1 MASNK
6 ERVPLQAKSRVV
18 VVDNDYG
25 SADQETTQERRS
37 TESTADR
44 FYDRILSPQRAAMYF
59 SEFLG
64 TAFLV
69 LFVKLC
75 SPSGDPTTALAIG
88 FGLGIMVN
96 NLGHISGAQFN
107 PSVAIAVLVRN
118 TPAFP
123 RSDTVRVA
131 LYFVMQ
137 FLGGI
142 VGGLLAW
149 LIDEDSAGVYPT
161 VYQSEQYFES
171 NSRVLAAFAG
181 EIVFTFLLTSTVLYT
196 ATDARVAGNQY
207 FGLSIGLS
215 LSVSIVCIGRLSGC
229 CLNAAVWL
237 GAVIPALLDDKV
249 AFDLSDAWVY
259 WVGPALGGII
269 AGFLFNLFNK
279 RAANKKDDY
288 ESV

>member
-6 ERVPLQAKSRVV
+6 ERVPLQAQSRVV
-18 VVDNDYG
+18 VVDQDYG
-25 SADQETTQERRS
+25 SAAQDTTQERRS
-37 TESTADR
+37 STAER
-44 FYDRILSPQRAAMYF
+44 FYSRILSPQRAAMYF
-59 SEFLG
+59 AEFLG

-69 LFVKLC
+69 MFVKLC
-75 SPSGDPTTALAIG
+75 STSGDPTTALAIG
-88 FGLGIMVN
+88 LGLAIMIN

-123 RSDTVRVA
+123 RSDKTRIA
-131 LYFVMQ
+131 MYFLMQ

-149 LIDEDSAGVYPT
+149 MIDEDSTGVYPT
-161 VYQSEQYFES
+161 VYQSAEYYGS
-171 NSRVLAAFAG
+171 TSRLLSAFAG

-215 LSVSIVCIGRLSGC
+215 LTVAIVCIGRLSGC

-237 GAVIPALLDDKV
+237 GTVIPAVLDDKV
-249 AFDLSDAWVY
+249 EFDLSDAWVY
-259 WVGPALGGII
+259 WVGPAMGGLI

-279 RAANKKDDY
+279 KVADKKQDDY
-288 ESV
+288 EEV